1 MVLTRISL
9 NAFIVDQPSKKM
21 AILDEGGLT
30 KLHEL
35 PTPENNGLRSTL
47 LIKNYLFAG
56 FSNGIL

>member
-1 MVLTRISL
+1 
-9 NAFIVDQPSKKM
+9 M

-47 LIKNYLFAG
+47 LIKNYLFTG